1 MGKGREQ
8 KENTAVPL
16 RERIGT
22 WLGIPA
28 DAVGLTN
35 GFMAELRGQRTVT
48 VRGCRRILTYS
59 PEAIR
64 LDTRDGEIVIV
75 GEELTCIAYSADS
88 IGIEGRIGG
97 VYFDRF
103 AKTLLGRLQPSAS
116 LENER

>member
-1 MGKGREQ
+1 MGKGRER
-8 KENTAVPL
+8 KENAAVPL

-22 WLGIPA
+22 LFGIPA

-35 GFMAELRGQRTVT
+35 GFMAELRGQGTVT

-59 PEAIR
+59 PETIR
-64 LDTRDGEIVIV
+64 LDTRDGEISIV
-75 GEELTCIAYSADS
+75 GEKLTCTAYSADS

-103 AKTLLGRLQPSAS
+103 GKELFGRLRELAFS
-116 LENER
+116 ENQ